1 MATRKPVDRLTTA
14 KDAERFLDHYGVVL
28 RYAATKGLPLASL
41 RSAVGPAESKAAL
54 ALSIDLTNHLLT
66 AAIGIEVNVIADRL
80 ALVHRS
86 LLPALYVLVR
96 RGRAADDLDGL
107 GMHARAA
114 YALLRQRRHISAGD
128 LRKHLGL
135 ETEPRNDPAY
145 EALAELQRALLVA
158 RGPFEVPKT
167 GIPYLP
173 PEGYPYY
180 LLVERHDDLL
190 TAARELSIERATDL
204 WLDRYLSAAPP
215 VTLRKLSSLF
225 RRFLTA
231 DEITRALSR
240 RG

>member
-1 MATRKPVDRLTTA
+1 MATRKPADRLSTP
-14 KDAERFLDHYGVVL
+14 KEAERFLDHYGVAL

-41 RSAVGPAESKAAL
+41 RSAVGPTDSTAAL
-54 ALSIDLTNHLLT
+54 ALSIELTNHLL
-66 AAIGIEVNVIADRL
+66 ASAIGIEVNVVADRL

-86 LLPALYVLVR
+86 LLPALYALVR

-107 GMHARAA
+107 SLHARSA
-114 YALLRQRRHISAGD
+114 YALLRQRHQIAAGD

-135 ETEPRNDPAY
+135 KTEPRNDPAY

-158 RGPFEVPKT
+158 RGPFEAPKR

-180 LLVERHDDLL
+180 LLVERHDDLPS
-190 TAARELSIERATDL
+190 AARKLSVERATDL

-215 VTLRKLSSLF
+215 VTPRKLASLF
-225 RRFLTA
+225 RRFLMA
-231 DEITRALSR
+231 DEIARALAR